1 MGKASSSKKIR
12 KVQQA
17 GVSRAPGQRRN
28 LGYPALIV
36 AIILVGVSLVFVA
49 RGQREASAGEKP
61 TPKDHWHEALGI
73 DICGNFQDPLTDVG
87 PDRLGIHTH
96 ADGLIHIHPFGSG
109 ASGKNAQLV
118 KYLDQTGVKVTD
130 TSITLPGGKT
140 YTNGDKCDGKPATLA
155 LYVWPPQANDSTEP
169 KKITK
174 NIATTRFA
182 EDGGAYVLAFV
193 PDGAKVKLP
202 PSVKDLANPIDLE
215 ETPQPGDTSGVA
227 STVPAT
233 TAPPTTTAPAT
244 TAPPTTAAGKK

>member
-36 AIILVGVSLVFVA
+36 AIMLVGISLVFVA
-49 RGQREASAGEKP
+49 TNQRQASAGEKP
-61 TPKDHWHEALGI
+61 TPKDHWHAALGI
-73 DICGNFQDPLTDVG
+73 NICGDFQDPLTDVG

-109 ASGKNAQLV
+109 ASGKNAQLG

-140 YTNGDKCDGKPATLA
+140 YTNGDKCDGKPASLTLYA
-155 LYVWPPQANDSTEP
+155 WPPQANDTTKP

-174 NIATTRFA
+174 NITQTRFA
-182 EDGGAYVLAFV
+182 EDGSAYVLAFV
-193 PDGAKVKLP
+193 PEGTKITLP

-227 STVPAT
+227 PTTAPAT
-233 TAPPTTTAPAT
+233 TAPATTAPAT

>member
-36 AIILVGVSLVFVA
+36 AIILVGVGLTFLAVN
-49 RGQREASAGEKP
+49 QRQASAGEKP

-73 DICGNFQDPLTDVG
+73 NICGDFQDPLTDVG

-96 ADGLIHIHPFGSG
+96 ADGLVHVHPFGSG
-109 ASGKNAQLV
+109 ASGKNAQLG
-118 KYLDQTGVKVTD
+118 KYLDQTGVTLTD

-155 LYVWPPQANDSTEP
+155 LYVWPPQANDSTKP
-169 KKITK
+169 KKITT
-174 NIATTRFA
+174 NLAQTRFL
-182 EDGGAYVLAFV
+182 EDGGAYVISFQ
-193 PDGAKVKLP
+193 PEGAKVTLP

-227 STVPAT
+227 PTVPAT
-233 TAPPTTTAPAT
+233 TATTAAPAT

>member
-36 AIILVGVSLVFVA
+36 GIILLGVALVFFAVDH
-49 RGQREASAGEKP
+49 RQASAGEKP
-61 TPKDHWHEALGI
+61 TPKDHWHEAFGI
-73 DICGNFQDPLTDVG
+73 NICGDFQDALTDVG

-96 ADGLIHIHPFGSG
+96 GDGLIHVHPFGTG
-109 ASGKNAQLV
+109 ASGKNATLA
-118 KYLDQTGVKVTD
+118 KFASQTGLTVTD
-130 TSITLPGGKT
+130 TSITLPSGKT
-140 YTNGDKCDGKPATLA
+140 YSNGDKCDGKPGKVA
-155 LYVWPPQANDSTEP
+155 LYVWPPQANDSTKP
-169 KKITK
+169 KKVTK
-174 NIATTRFA
+174 NIAQTRFV
-182 EDGGAYVLAFV
+182 EDGGAYVLAFL

-202 PSVKDLANPIDLE
+202 PSIKDLANPTDLN

-233 TAPPTTTAPAT
+233 TATTAAPAT

>member
-17 GVSRAPGQRRN
+17 GVSRAPGQRRK
-28 LGYPALIV
+28 LGYPALVVGIM
-36 AIILVGVSLVFVA
+36 LVGIALVFVA
-49 RGQREASAGEKP
+49 VDQRQASAGEKP
-61 TPKDHWHEALGI
+61 TPKDHWHEAFGVN
-73 DICGNFQDPLTDVG
+73 ICGDFQDPLNDAG

-96 ADGLIHIHPFGSG
+96 GDGLIHVHPFGSG
-109 ASGKNAQLV
+109 ASGKNAQLS
-118 KYLDQTGVKVTD
+118 KFASQTGLTVTD

-140 YTNGDKCDGKPATLA
+140 YKNGDKCDGKPGKVA
-155 LYVWPPQANDSTEP
+155 LFVWPPQANDSTKP

-174 NIATTRFA
+174 NIATIRFV

-193 PDGAKVKLP
+193 PEGTKVKLP
-202 PSVKDLANPIDLE
+202 PSIKDLANPSDLN
-215 ETPQPGDTSGVA
+215 ETPKPGDTTGVA

-233 TAPPTTTAPAT
+233 IATTAAPAT